1 MQTPGIIIKDDVCVC
16 VCTRMCVHVHVFC
29 LSSEIQAY
37 FENSYDLNESLF
49 TALKGWC
56 QRPSAFDEHGV

>member
-1 MQTPGIIIKDDVCVC
+1 MCVCVC
-16 VCTRMCVHVHVFC
+16 VCVCVCARMCVCVHMHMFC

-56 QRPSAFDEHGV
+56 QRPSAFDERGV